1 MFKRTNKGIWQNMYE
16 FPLIETPNTFNVS
29 ELLTH
34 PNFKDL
40 FSKTS
45 PLEIS
50 CFNEKEIVHK
60 LTHQHIYTKFWIIK
74 TKSHPKAKLSLS
86 ELNKYPVSTLI
97 HNFLDAINLS

>member
-1 MFKRTNKGIWQNMYE
+1 MYA
-16 FPLIETPNTFNVS
+16 FPLIETPTSKDISKLINHPDFLNLFNQ
-29 ELLTH
+29 EY
-34 PNFKDL
+34 
-40 FSKTS
+40 

-74 TKSHPKAKLSLS
+74 TESHPKAKLLLS

-97 HNFLDAINLS
+97 HNFLEAINLS